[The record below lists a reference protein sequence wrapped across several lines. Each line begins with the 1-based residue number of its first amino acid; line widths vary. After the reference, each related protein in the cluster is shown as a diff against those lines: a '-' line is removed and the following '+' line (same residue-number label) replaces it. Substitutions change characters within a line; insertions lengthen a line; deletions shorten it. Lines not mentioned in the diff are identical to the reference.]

1 MPYRFTRQLDAPSPE
16 HTRAIAARLGRELIQ
31 GMVIAIEGPL
41 GSGKTCFVQ
50 GLARGL
56 GVPAGTYV
64 TSPTYT
70 LVNTYSGRITLH
82 HIDLYRLDEG
92 ALEGIGIEE
101 LLDENAVVA
110 VEWPE
115 RMAALLPV
123 ERLQVTLAVGRADQR
138 TIHLTGYGLAAV
150 DLIKALPNDW

>member
-1 MPYRFTRQLDAPSPE
+1 MPDRLARLLRASSPAQ
-16 HTRAIAARLGRELIQ
+16 TRAIAARLGRELTR
-31 GMVIAIEGPL
+31 GMVIAIEGSL

-56 GVPAGTYV
+56 GVPADTYV

-70 LVNTYSGRITLH
+70 LVNTYRGRITLH
-82 HIDLYRLDEG
+82 HIDLYRLEEG
-92 ALEGIGIEE
+92 ALAGIGIEE

-115 RMAALLPV
+115 RMAALLPA
-123 ERLQVTLAVGRADQR
+123 ERLQVALAVDRADQR

-150 DLIKALPNDW
+150 NLIKALPNDW